1 MKQKWKL
8 FKLINKDKRL
18 NDAAR
23 RVAFSLLDRENN
35 RTGKLFP
42 SHKRIAI
49 DSSLSLSSVK
59 RGIKTL
65 IDYQYLYRLK
75 VGYTGRATEYKIN
88 YNVEPITQPL
98 DKPVDNSVDKSQ
110 NLLITSQ
117 YDLERGSHLTKEG
130 VRSDPNRGSGLSHQ
144 LTDIELTNIELTV
157 EEEKKKNNIINM
169 DKKNEAKNIL
179 NKLVKSFNPNYRRVI
194 DGTKL
199 KYLDPES
206 IRRRYVD
213 KTGNYDE
220 SFKWKESYLNP
231 KTSKEAWDYAVYIGI
246 VKEFKNNGR

>member
-35 RTGKLFP
+35 RTGRLFP

-65 IDYQYLYRLK
+65 IDYKYLTRLK
-75 VGYTGRATEYKIN
+75 IGYTGRATEYKIN
-88 YNVEPITQPL
+88 YNVELITQS
-98 DKPVDNSVDKSQ
+98 VDNSVDKLQ
-110 NLLITSQ
+110 NMLITSE
-117 YDLERGSHLTKEG
+117 YDLERGSHLTQEG
-130 VRSDPNRGSGLSHQ
+130 VRSDPKRVSGLSHQ
-144 LTDIELTNIELTV
+144 LTNIELTNIQLTV
-157 EEEKKKNNIINM
+157 EDEKKKNNIINM

-179 NKLVKSFNPNYRRVI
+179 NKLVKSFNPNYRRVV

-213 KTGNYDE
+213 KTGNYNE